1 MINKLYPSSTSYS
14 NNTSCSFCLF
24 LHIFLPSL
32 CSPFLYF
39 SFPICLICFVLYS
52 YISYLS
58 TMFCGFYL
66 FLFLYNF
73 NVVNYFLLK
82 MKTTSVKKGMQKNS
96 IEFFTS
102 PFQKHSTILLHKM
115 SFRLHIINDV
125 SIQPVPCFLLSFL
138 QNMHAHLYHHSVPD
152 ETQLQAGCPVL
163 RPQLFHLLRQVSLP
177 LRRHRQYTVHG

>member
-1 MINKLYPSSTSYS
+1 MSGYTKSGYILLSCTRISFSHYLISGNMICMINKLYPSSTSYS

-58 TMFCGFYL
+58 TMFYSFYL

-73 NVVNYFLLK
+73 NVVNFLSGSLLRY
-82 MKTTSVKKGMQKNS
+82 SLSAGISQPDGS
-96 IEFFTS
+96 GPFATS
-102 PFQKHSTILLHKM
+102 PCTFPQRGFKCG
-115 SFRLHIINDV
+115 DV
-125 SIQPVPCFLLSFL
+125 W
-138 QNMHAHLYHHSVPD
+138 
-152 ETQLQAGCPVL
+152 
-163 RPQLFHLLRQVSLP
+163 
-177 LRRHRQYTVHG
+177 

>member
-1 MINKLYPSSTSYS
+1 MFFLLVSTYLL
-14 NNTSCSFCLF
+14 TIALFSF
-24 LHIFLPSL
+24 S
-32 CSPFLYF
+32 YF
-39 SFPICLICFVLYS
+39 SFPIYLICFVLYS

-58 TMFCGFYL
+58 TMFYSFYL

-152 ETQLQAGCPVL
+152 ETPLQAGYPVL

>member
-1 MINKLYPSSTSYS
+1 MFFLLVSTYLL
-14 NNTSCSFCLF
+14 TIALFSF
-24 LHIFLPSL
+24 S
-32 CSPFLYF
+32 YF
-39 SFPICLICFVLYS
+39 SFPIYLICFVLYS

-58 TMFCGFYL
+58 TMFYSFYL

-82 MKTTSVKKGMQKNS
+82 MKTTSVKKGM
-96 IEFFTS
+96 
-102 PFQKHSTILLHKM
+102 QKHSTILLHKM

-152 ETQLQAGCPVL
+152 ETPLQAGCPVL